1 MIEEITHRYHK
12 IKTISVG
19 QEKKATSIVL
29 ALCINIRIQE
39 TPGGPVAQHKQNG
52 NIRYV
57 SGR

>member
-39 TPGGPVAQHKQNG
+39 TPGG
-52 NIRYV
+52 
-57 SGR
+57 SCSTT